1 MLLLGLIGDT
11 TTLTL
16 YYRSET
22 FRLFV
27 AASSAASTFL
37 SRRVRLSG
45 GVLWS
50 FFDILLLSPWRN

>member
-22 FRLFV
+22 FQALRRRLISGLNLFD
-27 AASSAASTFL
+27 
-37 SRRVRLSG
+37 RRVRLSG